1 MVLRMNIWSWRFETC
16 WILKIE
22 WFEMWEILFEIYSN
36 EGFWNV
42 IKNERFKLK

>member
-1 MVLRMNIWSWRFETC
+1 MNGFKNEYLKWSFETC

-22 WFEMWEILFEIYSN
+22 WFEMWEILLEIYSN

-42 IKNERFKLK
+42 IKNERFK

>member
-1 MVLRMNIWSWRFETC
+1 MVLRMNVEVKIETC

-36 EGFWNV
+36 GWFWNV
-42 IKNERFKLK
+42 IKIECFKLN